1 MKKLFLF
8 LFFFISTTSLIS
20 IQLDESTFP
29 GLAAFPELEAFFKKK
44 LSKEEL
50 EEKLRTYRLK
60 DITADKNLYD
70 LLNSIL
76 CDLLDNYFKQP
87 KATPFEILDSGE
99 HLLSFIL
106 RYKNFYKSF
115 WFCLY
120 QKPQK
125 VIAYLKEAQESDK
138 KIDKCYLKILDK
150 PEDFVNDC
158 GFITMQTIFLLEFK
172 KPITKRR
179 FVKYLQNA
187 LGVYKIEWFH
197 KEELFTTV
205 NYTKKIQSYADNFNE
220 ILETVDKILS
230 QKDFINTL
238 TFDEIRSLI
247 IDYEGRLYT
256 GGFLQEWCFDYRII
270 IPKQIDLLLK
280 LFEVH
285 GIEIPDEFST
295 IDPTYRKRFRLLRE
309 KGIIGPRLKI
319 TLDNLETF
327 EKTAEDFPS
336 LDNESSKKM
345 YPILSSGA
353 QQCQPF
359 ISESLNEL
367 IHSIDYN
374 LMLEGFYNQKIKGI
388 IPLELTFF
396 DTFINKEK
404 SANEKE
410 VLESKSMQKEYV
422 PKALSA
428 EILSLEKKN
437 REHLLKLAV
446 SIFEGLL
453 ASLSKYDEALPSDV
467 FTNIATFKKLCDT
480 CKKLLN
486 MLIDKKAKEFFNR
499 LTEEEKITFP
509 ENTVRTFICRILQA
523 PHLAQNY
530 DTFLQS
536 LIKDRIFQTPQEVQK
551 FLKKYKGS
559 AGYIDEALKAT
570 QLLNE
575 FNDQLK
581 QKFDFKNMSE
591 KFKSAEKFHD
601 EQVKRK
607 YGYKIQ
613 FNHPSKNPKL
623 PLTQSGLLPDT
634 RMHKIKP
641 HKSSSQKL
649 CIIL

>member
-1 MKKLFLF
+1 MKIYSALF
-8 LFFFISTTSLIS
+8 LFFLFSAKLFAGDDSRKLK
-20 IQLDESTFP
+20 E
-29 GLAAFPELEAFFKKK
+29 FFKEQLGEKFQKNWYDSNKVILSRLIRDKK
-44 LSKEEL
+44 
-50 EEKLRTYRLK
+50 
-60 DITADKNLYD
+60 ITPSTK
-70 LLNSIL
+70 
-76 CDLLDNYFKQP
+76 
-87 KATPFEILDSGE
+87 FEDGE
-99 HLLSFIL
+99 AVLSFIL
-106 RYKNFYKSF
+106 RKQKFASCFAAYINQAPQEVAEFLEKAQERGEKIHESYLDILKNPQKFLQKSLVRNLVGERIRLLEQAFFLIALKKTLNKEQLISYLQHAIWEHVHIKNLGTDMAAVKNHKHFHEKKFRLCMYYIRKAWSFQGDFYK
-115 WFCLY
+115 
-120 QKPQK
+120 
-125 VIAYLKEAQESDK
+125 
-138 KIDKCYLKILDK
+138 ILS
-150 PEDFVNDC
+150 
-158 GFITMQTIFLLEFK
+158 TI
-172 KPITKRR
+172 
-179 FVKYLQNA
+179 
-187 LGVYKIEWFH
+187 
-197 KEELFTTV
+197 
-205 NYTKKIQSYADNFNE
+205 
-220 ILETVDKILS
+220 DKILC
-230 QKDFINTL
+230 QEDFSNKL
-238 TFDEIRSLI
+238 TNQDIESIVFNYKNEDCHSKRKYKRQQGIL
-247 IDYEGRLYT
+247 T
-256 GGFLQEWCFDYRII
+256 HNMRI
-270 IPKQIDLLLK
+270 LLK

-345 YPILSSGA
+345 YLILSSNA
-353 QQCQPF
+353 RQCQPF

-374 LMLEGFYNQKIKGI
+374 VMLQDFYNQKIEGI
-388 IPLELTFF
+388 VPLELTFF
-396 DTFINKEK
+396 DIFINKEK

-410 VLESKSMQKEYV
+410 VLESKSTQKEYV

-453 ASLSKYDEALPSDV
+453 ASLSKYYDEALPSDV

-480 CKKLLN
+480 CKRLLN

-509 ENTVRTFICRILQA
+509 ENTIRTFICRIVQA

-536 LIKDRIFQTPQEVQK
+536 LIKDRTFQTPQEVQK

-575 FNDQLK
+575 FNDHLK
-581 QKFDFKNMSE
+581 QKFNFKNMSE
-591 KFKSAEKFHD
+591 KCKSAEKFHD
-601 EQVKRK
+601 EQVKRR

-623 PLTQSGLLPDT
+623 PLTQSDLLPDVET
-634 RMHKIKP
+634 PKIKP
-641 HKSSSQKL
+641 QKL